1 MRRRLFSF
9 KNILYLAALSQASF
23 FDMKKSLLAV
33 TDCEPSFSQSGEKMI
48 LPWDFQAESS
58 AINLFPQ
65 RTDYITPVNQQQFR
79 KKMIRKYVFNDLAA
93 NDLGSRLDLRLDIS
107 QSDIVQV
114 DNQLPEGKR
123 LRPTSL
129 TLEHGLK
136 RPDFGSSASSKEL
149 KLEKNDIN
157 SRTYNF
163 FKDYEKITSA
173 PSDKKLRTEKW
184 IPDQTPKDHNIDE
197 SLWENSKSVSK
208 AYESA
213 SESKLFDKPQ
223 DKSINVGNE
232 KQPID
237 SEILEKESKTVIASI
252 ERFSTN
258 DIFHAIKDQ
267 QINNGASSS
276 KKFPSENSSTL
287 SLPKPFKESY
297 SEAMTLARSLFHDQ
311 HQVGLIDFKIF
322 LKNLIHKR
330 KSKKVRKLKNYLNS
344 WLYLLSEPS
353 RSYKIIVANIDIQ
366 NLYNSAMKSKDLK
379 YVKNKEIGSFP
390 ENIKSD
396 QFERIYKDASTPK
409 RSVDFMLL
417 KQYVY
422 DDHKFDQ
429 IIALQNLDNYV
440 ESIFRRIRKKNFRSE
455 MVFGSMAGL
464 TSASGEDT
472 KMVREHK
479 VKAWSH
485 YHTRFRLK
493 VLPRDY
499 GRDMSPYTLVTLEMG
514 FQMGT
519 TRLRDLKIYHRY
531 KMLGRV
537 RVCLKPGKK

>member
-65 RTDYITPVNQQQFR
+65 RTDFYITPVNQQQFR

-149 KLEKNDIN
+149 KLEKNYIN

-173 PSDKKLRTEKW
+173 PSDKKLKTEKW

-276 KKFPSENSSTL
+276 KKIPSENSSTL

-311 HQVGLIDFKIF
+311 HQIPK
-322 LKNLIHKR
+322 
-330 KSKKVRKLKNYLNS
+330 
-344 WLYLLSEPS
+344 WL
-353 RSYKIIVANIDIQ
+353 
-366 NLYNSAMKSKDLK
+366 
-379 YVKNKEIGSFP
+379 
-390 ENIKSD
+390 
-396 QFERIYKDASTPK
+396 
-409 RSVDFMLL
+409 
-417 KQYVY
+417 
-422 DDHKFDQ
+422 
-429 IIALQNLDNYV
+429 
-440 ESIFRRIRKKNFRSE
+440 ESIK
-455 MVFGSMAGL
+455 
-464 TSASGEDT
+464 
-472 KMVREHK
+472 
-479 VKAWSH
+479 
-485 YHTRFRLK
+485 FRLK

-519 TRLRDLKIYHRY
+519 TRQSLFEAWEEIIGKENLDKTTLDYQTKISSSNPF
-531 KMLGRV
+531 MEERV
-537 RVCLKPGKK
+537 F